1 MKSPGI
7 AKDAS
12 PLQTSGGG
20 KSEAAEHPSKDHHT
34 HAVSPVP
41 LRPVEG
47 HDGGKRFEASQKR
60 FDSHTVSGPLTGR
73 REKRTSWMAA
83 TDFQM
88 THQPTRN
95 GSDRDSQRGA
105 LEARKEIPGSQV
117 SDPPVNQ
124 EDPELSSLPVFAPLH
139 VLVVDDTAANRAFAV
154 SLLEHR
160 GHSWKLATTGL
171 EAVELYLRYSFDA
184 VLMDLEMPNL
194 DGVGATEIIRT
205 LPRGKDVPIIAMTT
219 QTEPADRQRCQTA
232 GMTEFVSKPFSARD
246 MVIIL
251 ERAVARVRLARI
263 TRLLHVLPE
272 RDPMSP
278 VSSPSAAAVVN
289 LGISLQ
295 RLGNDQQLL
304 RDMAGF
310 YIEDVPQLMGE
321 LRSALET
328 SDVELATRSAHS
340 LKGLS
345 SNFEATFAIGAAMAV
360 ENAARG
366 GDLLKAA
373 GGVEELDYELGRVIE
388 ALKAQVLGH

>member
-1 MKSPGI
+1 
-7 AKDAS
+7 
-12 PLQTSGGG
+12 
-20 KSEAAEHPSKDHHT
+20 
-34 HAVSPVP
+34 
-41 LRPVEG
+41 
-47 HDGGKRFEASQKR
+47 
-60 FDSHTVSGPLTGR
+60 
-73 REKRTSWMAA
+73 MAA

-88 THQPTRN
+88 THQPARN
-95 GSDRDSQRGA
+95 GNDRNSRQSAQEASQDFPA
-105 LEARKEIPGSQV
+105 PDLA
-117 SDPPVNQ
+117 DPAVNH

-139 VLVVDDTAANRAFAV
+139 VLVVDDSAANRAFAV

-160 GHSWKLATTGL
+160 GHSWKLASTGL
-171 EAVELYLRYSFDA
+171 EAIELYLRYSFDA

-194 DGVGATEIIRT
+194 DGVGATEIIRS

-219 QTEPADRQRCQTA
+219 QTAEADREKCRNA

-263 TRLLHVLPE
+263 SRLLHVLPE
-272 RDPMSP
+272 RTPMAP
-278 VSSPSAAAVVN
+278 TSSPSAAAVVN

-310 YIEDVPQLMGE
+310 YIEDVPELMGE
-321 LRSALET
+321 LRSALEAD
-328 SDVELATRSAHS
+328 DVELATRSAHS

-360 ENAARG
+360 ETAARS
-366 GDLLKAA
+366 GDLAKAA
-373 GGVEELDYELGRVIE
+373 GGVDELDYELGRVIE